1 MFIHGLYGGGPE
13 VLYSDYLNEVKS
25 DFVKADQNN
34 PNGLL
39 EGLMNMSVS
48 LSRLSSINSGS

>member
-1 MFIHGLYGGGPE
+1 
-13 VLYSDYLNEVKS
+13 VKS